1 MSDNAWDEEKA
12 SRLQVQAFSFSY
24 FQHAFVEDN
33 QKQQTCYYLSVP
45 RSSGK
50 GPTEKKKKTALL
62 NATERPH
69 GPITSSVSTGRG
81 FA

>member
-62 NATERPH
+62 NATERFH
-69 GPITSSVSTGRG
+69 GLITSSVSTGCG